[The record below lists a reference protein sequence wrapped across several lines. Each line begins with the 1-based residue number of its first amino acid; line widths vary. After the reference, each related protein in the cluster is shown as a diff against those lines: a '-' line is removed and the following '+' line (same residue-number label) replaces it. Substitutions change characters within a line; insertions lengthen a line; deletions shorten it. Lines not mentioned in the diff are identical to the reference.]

1 MFLQGPCIR
10 RQNQTIIKRKK
21 LFFLLFVTF
30 SYGVNGQNNIQTALE
45 SWKNGDVEKSQAITD
60 NILKSS
66 PENDSAI
73 LLKMKALFVSG

>member
-1 MFLQGPCIR
+1 
-10 RQNQTIIKRKK
+10 
-21 LFFLLFVTF
+21 VTF